1 MVPLEVQVTE
11 QEKAHEIKKL
21 EIQISGAVGYLV
33 TLRRVARENESMDIY
48 PMFEDSTIKAML
60 DRYEALA
67 ALRGY

>member
-1 MVPLEVQVTE
+1 MGPLEVNVTE
-11 QEKAHEIKKL
+11 QEKQHEIKKL

-33 TLRRVARENESMDIY
+33 TLRRVATENGSLDIY